1 MKKTTFLVF
10 LGLIATGGVG
20 AYAFSDG
27 MFDEIIEDFEETEE
41 EIVEEKEPE
50 VISTDIMAIINVNSY
65 TGINYY
71 QMEEVD
77 DGDNNEVPVTVW
89 DNYTFEFDASQSTGT
104 IETYLWNFGDNNEHG
119 NISGTHSYE
128 KPGRYI
134 VSLKVT
140 SPDGVS
146 SLNQTEI
153 TVNFDG
159 SVISDNMEC
168 TCAPTAKE
176 TIVDLKVESNA
187 IVISGETTVTH
198 DGSSEDCTQRLAIQQ
213 CHLRVIFETYDGQS
227 LVSDEVLFD
236 ETFDTNS
243 KTVNFSHALSD
254 DENGYNYKIRLETD
268 QIRDWHKPV
277 TEWFVTYSEPA
288 VSLSSQ

>member
-1 MKKTTFLVF
+1 
-10 LGLIATGGVG
+10 
-20 AYAFSDG
+20 
-27 MFDEIIEDFEETEE
+27 MFDEIIEDFEETEG

-71 QMEEVD
+71 EMEEVD

-140 SPDGVS
+140 SPNGVS

-176 TIVDLKVESNA
+176 TVVDLKVEPSA
-187 IVISGETTVTH
+187 VVISGETTVTH

-227 LVSDEVLFD
+227 LVSDEVIFD
-236 ETFDTNS
+236 ETFDTNT
-243 KTVNFSHALSD
+243 KTVNFSHTVSS

>member
-71 QMEEVD
+71 EMEEVD

-89 DNYTFEFDASQSTGT
+89 NNYTFEFDASQSTGT

-119 NISGTHSYE
+119 NISGTHSM
-128 KPGRYI
+128 K
-134 VSLKVT
+134 
-140 SPDGVS
+140 
-146 SLNQTEI
+146 NQGDTL
-153 TVNFDG
+153 
-159 SVISDNMEC
+159 SV
-168 TCAPTAKE
+168 
-176 TIVDLKVESNA
+176 
-187 IVISGETTVTH
+187 
-198 DGSSEDCTQRLAIQQ
+198 
-213 CHLRVIFETYDGQS
+213 
-227 LVSDEVLFD
+227 
-236 ETFDTNS
+236 
-243 KTVNFSHALSD
+243 
-254 DENGYNYKIRLETD
+254 
-268 QIRDWHKPV
+268 
-277 TEWFVTYSEPA
+277 
-288 VSLSSQ
+288 